1 MAAEFTV
8 QGVSVCVSVSGY
20 TRVCVGMYVSVS
32 MSVCAYACLCVCWYV
47 CECVY
52 VNMSVC
58 AHACLC
64 VCVGMYVSVVHVNT
78 SVCACVCV
86 KEWGRNVTFVCRQ
99 YCLLRGAGSP
109 VLGQGTC
116 RGLGLHRQL
125 RLAKTMNRAESL
137 QEKR

>member
-1 MAAEFTV
+1 MVSESTV

-20 TRVCVGMYVSVS
+20 T
-32 MSVCAYACLCVCWYV
+32 
-47 CECVY
+47 
-52 VNMSVC
+52 
-58 AHACLC
+58 H
-64 VCVGMYVSVVHVNT
+64 VCVGMYVSVVSLNT

-86 KEWGRNVTFVCRQ
+86 KEWGGNVTFVYLR
-99 YCLLRGAGSP
+99 YCLLRRAGSP

-116 RGLGLHRQL
+116 RSLSLHRQL

>member
-8 QGVSVCVSVSGY
+8 QGVSVCVSISGY

-32 MSVCAYACLCVCWYV
+32 
-47 CECVY
+47 
-52 VNMSVC
+52 MSVC